1 VAHAIGTALPG
12 WLVLLPLRHVRSLSE
27 RTIEEAAAVGPLLVD
42 LTRALERVTGCIK
55 TYLVLLAES
64 EGFEHLHFHVVPRM
78 GEWPPELKGLGVFD
92 FLRRDPAEQVS
103 VEAMDAL
110 SVQLRLALSSAS

>member
-1 VAHAIGTALPG
+1 
-12 WLVLLPLRHVRSLSE
+12 LLPLRHVRSLSE